1 MTHDPTQIDA
11 DGGDGLADVL
21 RPGTPLLRG
30 QYTIAGFLSSGGF
43 GITYLA
49 RDSLE
54 RTVVIKECFPSSMC
68 FRRSNTVQVRSRG
81 HTQDFTAIVKMFG
94 TEARRLAKLDHPNI
108 VGVHQVFEDN
118 ETAYMAL
125 DLVRGHDLL
134 SMIEGEA
141 PRPAPERIKEIL
153 LQLLDAVDYI
163 HKRDILHR
171 DISPDNVLIDRS
183 GKPVLIDFGAAREEA
198 IRTSRV
204 LSSLH
209 TVKDGYSPYEF
220 YVVGSPQGPSSDLYA
235 LGATFYHLITGAP
248 PPDSQARV
256 AAVAEG
262 RADPYVALSDYES
275 PYDRFFVG
283 ALNRALEIF
292 PKNRIQSAREWIE
305 QIHEKTRRE
314 ALAAKAQQDKSVEDS
329 IFRLVAE
336 TNRAV
341 KADQVRAAAPHAA
354 SARPT
359 ARVPKPKPQPTPPVP
374 AAAPEDPVAPEVRT
388 VAQEA
393 PAQRRPLLRRAAWSR
408 VELGL
413 PWTRALL
420 RLLLRRLSLSK

>member
-1 MTHDPTQIDA
+1 MTQHHSPHDPEDEA
-11 DGGDGLADVL
+11 LGDVL
-21 RPGTPLLRG
+21 RPGTTLLRG

-49 RDSLE
+49 KDSLD

-81 HTQDFTAIVKMFG
+81 HSHDFAAIVKMFG

-118 ETAYMAL
+118 DTAYMAL
-125 DLVRGHDLL
+125 DLVRGHDIL

-141 PRPAPERIKEIL
+141 PKPSPEEIKEIL

-171 DISPDNVLIDRS
+171 DISPDNVLIDRT
-183 GKPVLIDFGAAREEA
+183 GKPILIDFGAAREEA

-235 LGATFYHLITGAP
+235 LGATIYHLITGNP

-262 RADPYVALSDYES
+262 RSDPYVPLSDYES
-275 PYDRFFVG
+275 AYDRFFVT
-283 ALNRALEIF
+283 AINKALEIF

-305 QIHEKTRRE
+305 QIHEEKRRE
-314 ALAAKAQQDKSVEDS
+314 ALAARAQHDKSVEDS

-336 TNRAV
+336 TNEAV
-341 KADQVRAAAPHAA
+341 RADQVRSAPAPTAAARPP
-354 SARPT
+354 ARM
-359 ARVPKPKPQPTPPVP
+359 PKPTPQASPVNAVPVLAP
-374 AAAPEDPVAPEVRT
+374 AAA
-388 VAQEA
+388 Q
-393 PAQRRPLLRRAAWSR
+393 PAARRKPLLRRAAWSR
-408 VELGL
+408 VNLGL
-413 PWTRALL
+413 PWTKALL
-420 RLLLRRLSLSK
+420 RRALRRPSPSK